1 MKPSKIMYRTT
12 STSLL
17 KFLVSLF
24 CLLILVNN
32 VYSQEDDKY
41 FLNQDDRLEIIVH
54 VIGEV
59 KRAGKYTVTDNTN
72 LMELIAEAGGPTEF
86 TNLKALTITR
96 INPKTRRH
104 GRNSTNGVLTE
115 NEIIKYNAEDFLRK
129 SRSVTPPILEP
140 GDIVFVPRNSWHK
153 WRQTF
158 TVIRDVSVLAGLY
171 LLYLRVD

>member
-1 MKPSKIMYRTT
+1 MKPSKLMCRKNI
-12 STSLL
+12 SLP
-17 KFLVSLF
+17 KVLVSLF
-24 CLLILVNN
+24 CLLILVNS
-32 VYSQEDDKY
+32 VYSQEIDKY
-41 FLNQDDRLEIIVH
+41 RLNQDDRLEITVH
-54 VIGEV
+54 VIGEI
-59 KRAGKYTVTDNTN
+59 KRPGKYTVTDNTN